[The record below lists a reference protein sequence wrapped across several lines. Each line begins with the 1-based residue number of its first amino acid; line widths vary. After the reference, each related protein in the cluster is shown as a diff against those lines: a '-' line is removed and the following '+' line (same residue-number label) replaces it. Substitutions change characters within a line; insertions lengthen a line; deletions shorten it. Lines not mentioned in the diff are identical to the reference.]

1 MKQDSLFPELDKIE
15 YNDEY
20 RVDISTLPSSEFR
33 KHKLS
38 GIPKEK
44 YYIYK
49 TGGTNP
55 FIKDGKNDYPVVKS
69 FVGNS
74 PKVLKLYSGG
84 KSSVYPMYSLRPYSS
99 KNITYKL
106 YIHVLTTLAFII
118 NDNLAKKTLVNHI
131 DGNPFNYHLSNL
143 EWASPQQNSLDRR
156 TDLSNLKELNN
167 MAFKFYN
174 IKKEKKNET

>member
-33 KHKLS
+33 KNKLS
-38 GIPKEK
+38 EIPKEK

-55 FIKDGKNDYPVVKS
+55 FIKDGKNDYPVIKS
-69 FVGNS
+69 FVSNS

-84 KSSVYPMYSLRPYSS
+84 KSAIYPMYNLKPGYESIS
-99 KNITYKL
+99 YKL
-106 YIHVLTTLAFII
+106 YIHILTALAFII
-118 NDNLAKKTLVNHI
+118 NDNINKKTLVNHI
-131 DGNPFNYHLSNL
+131 DGNPYNYHLSNL

-156 TDLSNLKELNN
+156 TDLTNLKELNN
-167 MAFKFYN
+167 LAFKFYDT
-174 IKKEKKNET
+174 KKGKK